1 MFADAVQ
8 RLGDFL
14 GRNYVA
20 WMQMCDVFD
29 FADRVSRA
37 GRNSNGADTGGV
49 AGMDFK
55 RDFDLLGL
63 RIFVLGDGDFRL
75 VIFIL
80 FQ

>member
-29 FADRVSRA
+29 LADRINPAALNR
-37 GRNSNGADTGGV
+37 NGADTGGV
-49 AGMDFK
+49 AGMNFK
-55 RDFDLLGL
+55 SDFDLLGL
-63 RIFVLGDGDFRL
+63 RILMRREGDFGIVKFVLL
-75 VIFIL
+75 
-80 FQ
+80 